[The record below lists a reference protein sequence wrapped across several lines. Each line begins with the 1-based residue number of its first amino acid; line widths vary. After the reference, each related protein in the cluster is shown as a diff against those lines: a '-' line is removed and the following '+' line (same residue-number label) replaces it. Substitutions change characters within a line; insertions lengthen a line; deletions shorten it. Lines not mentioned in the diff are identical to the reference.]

1 MRDALS
7 EIVVSV
13 GAKVPIIEVSTP
25 EPVRIKEEIVSRL
38 EIAYPDAEILV
49 EGDLSWLEGLER
61 LNSQDEGDLIFVS
74 TTVGYYLDSPECYQA
89 LLGLIGRSKEPEIR
103 TLVVLGRC
111 RWPEGIERAV
121 RLVDY
126 PLPSEEELR
135 DVLERFCTANGISF
149 KSETKERIAK
159 IAKGLT
165 VLEFQNSLGIAL
177 LKSESFSEDSIIREL
192 KNQKEQLIKKSE
204 ILSLFHPEDLDE
216 IQGLDTA
223 REFIKRAVS
232 SGLGKGSFLL
242 GVPGTGKT
250 LLAKTVGKELNLPIV
265 IFNVEG
271 VFSKYVGESEQRV
284 REALKTVEAV
294 APCILV
300 VDEIEKA
307 LAHGN
312 GDSGTSTRVFGTF
325 LKWLND
331 RKAPVY
337 VIATANDVFSL
348 PPEFLRAERWDA
360 MFWVDVPDLE
370 TLRRLLDYYSGK
382 YSLSPEMVDVKV
394 EEIEGYTGAEVK
406 SLCRI
411 AAMLDVPLSEALK
424 YVKPVVKT
432 MGERLGRIRKLAE
445 KVCVPAGSIV
455 LQSERGKQ
463 RGRMVVRKPAER
475 GSNGV

>member
-1 MRDALS
+1 M
-7 EIVVSV
+7 
-13 GAKVPIIEVSTP
+13 
-25 EPVRIKEEIVSRL
+25 
-38 EIAYPDAEILV
+38 
-49 EGDLSWLEGLER
+49 
-61 LNSQDEGDLIFVS
+61 
-74 TTVGYYLDSPECYQA
+74 
-89 LLGLIGRSKEPEIR
+89 
-103 TLVVLGRC
+103 
-111 RWPEGIERAV
+111 
-121 RLVDY
+121 
-126 PLPSEEELR
+126 
-135 DVLERFCTANGISF
+135 
-149 KSETKERIAK
+149 
-159 IAKGLT
+159 
-165 VLEFQNSLGIAL
+165 
-177 LKSESFSEDSIIREL
+177 
-192 KNQKEQLIKKSE
+192 
-204 ILSLFHPEDLDE
+204 
-216 IQGLDTA
+216 
-223 REFIKRAVS
+223 
-232 SGLGKGSFLL
+232 
-242 GVPGTGKT
+242 
-250 LLAKTVGKELNLPIV
+250 
-265 IFNVEG
+265 
-271 VFSKYVGESEQRV
+271 GESEQRV

-382 YSLSPEMVDVKV
+382 YSLSPEMVDVKL
-394 EEIEGYTGAEVK
+394 EEIEGYTGSEVK

-432 MGERLGRIRKLAE
+432 MGERLSRIRKLAE